1 VRFPAL
7 VLPAIFH
14 QNDPSLRQWDR
25 DLAAAIENWTLGLKG
40 ILDRG
45 ISLADNVDAAVA
57 SYTSNATPDTED
69 VIAHTLGRVPSYF
82 IVADINKGG
91 VVYRSGTAFTK
102 TNVYLKTTVASAAVK
117 VILL

>member
-1 VRFPAL
+1 MRFPEL
-7 VLPAIFH
+7 VLPGLFT
-14 QNDPSLRQWDR
+14 PSEPMRQWDR
-25 DLAAAIENWTLGLKG
+25 DLLTALGNWSLSMKG

-45 ISLADNVDAAVA
+45 ISLTDNIDAVIA
-57 SYTSNATPDTED
+57 SFTSNATPDTED
-69 VIAHTLGRVPSYF
+69 TVAHTLGRIPSYF

-91 VVYRSGTAFTK
+91 VVYRGATTFTK

>member
-1 VRFPAL
+1 M
-7 VLPAIFH
+7 
-14 QNDPSLRQWDR
+14 
-25 DLAAAIENWTLGLKG
+25 KG

-45 ISLADNVDAAVA
+45 ISLTDNIDAVIA
-57 SYTSNATPDTED
+57 SFTSNATPDTED
-69 VIAHTLGRVPSYF
+69 TVAHTLGRIPSYF

-91 VVYRSGTAFTK
+91 VVYRGATTFTK